1 MIHFAAHAEANLE
14 SPLDSAVILSE
25 DSQGFKLYA
34 KDIVNLQLSTNL
46 VTLSACHS
54 AGARSYHGEGMVGF
68 AWAFM
73 QSGVRNVI
81 AGLWDVD
88 DTSSSQMMIT
98 LYKGIASGKR
108 PSTALREAKLEMLK
122 SNGSQQ
128 KPVYWAPYQ
137 TYLR

>member
-1 MIHFAAHAEANLE
+1 
-14 SPLDSAVILSE
+14 
-25 DSQGFKLYA
+25 
-34 KDIVNLQLSTNL
+34 
-46 VTLSACHS
+46 
-54 AGARSYHGEGMVGF
+54 MVGF

-73 QSGVRNVI
+73 LSGVHNVI

-88 DTSSSQMMIT
+88 DAYSSRMMIT

-108 PSTALREAKLEMLK
+108 PSSALREAKLEMLK
-122 SNGSQQ
+122 TNATQH